1 MANIRVLL
9 VDDSPKFL
17 DALKRVLS
25 SDHRME
31 IVGQALNGRE
41 ALEQAARL
49 CPDVVLMDVAMS
61 TMNGFEATR
70 HLKAQ
75 SKTPLVIIVTLFDI
89 SEYRT
94 EAAAA
99 GADWFISKS
108 SIGTELVPLLRTL
121 FADPRP
127 ANVGKQ

>member
-25 SDHRME
+25 SDDYLE
-31 IVGQALNGRE
+31 IVGQALDGRE
-41 ALEQAARL
+41 ALEQAAL
-49 CPDVVLMDVAMS
+49 LHPDVVLMDVAMS
-61 TMNGFEATR
+61 LMNGFEATR
-70 HLKAQ
+70 HLKAR
-75 SKTPLVIIVTLFDI
+75 SKTPLVVIVTLFD
-89 SEYRT
+89 SPEYRT

-99 GADWFISKS
+99 GADRFLSKS
-108 SIGTELVPLLRTL
+108 SVGEELVPLLRTL

-127 ANVGKQ
+127 ENVNAQ